1 MSIIVLII
9 LRILQI
15 KTSIISISLLNI
27 CLINSIYQNGKEDK
41 NHYKEKQTN
50 CSRDT
55 KTEWYHINSRPN
67 FSVDYF

>member
-27 CLINSIYQNGKEDK
+27 CLINYIYQNGKEDK

-50 CSRDT
+50 SRDT
-55 KTEWYHINSRPN
+55 K
-67 FSVDYF
+67 